1 MIGEAGR
8 SALGSR
14 GQRDGLV
21 GGLIGG
27 LLGGIRCKSWTWA
40 GGKKGWESQVNKRV
54 KCKNVVAWTWRIK

>member
-14 GQRDGLV
+14 GQKDGWAHIV
-21 GGLIGG
+21 GSV
-27 LLGGIRCKSWTWA
+27 GGIRCKSWMLWGQ

-54 KCKNVVAWTWRIK
+54 